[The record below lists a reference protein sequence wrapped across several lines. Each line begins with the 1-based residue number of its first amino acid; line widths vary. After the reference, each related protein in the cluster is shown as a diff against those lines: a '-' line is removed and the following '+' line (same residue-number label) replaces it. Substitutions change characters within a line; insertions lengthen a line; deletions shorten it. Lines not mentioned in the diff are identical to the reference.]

1 LVVAAFD
8 VFEPDAGFKKDE
20 LLTISPYGSH
30 TIFKRSRTPEAD
42 PSKKTLACCD
52 ITCH

>member
-20 LLTISPYGSH
+20 LLTISPYGFNL
-30 TIFKRSRTPEAD
+30 ILFLNVAVPLKQ
-42 PSKKTLACCD
+42 TL
-52 ITCH
+52 